1 MGYSAL
7 LQRSRPGAQV
17 GRRTLARPL
26 LLSQRQ
32 AGAPT
37 RLARPASPEVRTSTV
52 APWLV
57 AGGACPR
64 CRGAWRAVARGVWA
78 QPSAL
83 WRLGGRGRGEACAA
97 ASPRAAARRGSLVV
111 EKLVWVILGGV
122 CRAARWR
129 ARAGP
134 WARVGAWVLDVPSAP
149 GPRRRQSAG
158 AAAAAAASAA
168 HEENGSAH
176 HASASWPLPLCPCA
190 ANPGWP
196 CPWARCLHVLTSWA
210 SARAV
215 SRRRRASGAPRR
227 HVRPSDLTTFWLHS
241 SRRAHTPALASL
253 LGWAV

>member
-17 GRRTLARPL
+17 SRRTLARPL

-97 ASPRAAARRGSLVV
+97 ASPRAAARRGSLVLD
-111 EKLVWVILGGV
+111 KLVWVILGG
-122 CRAARWR
+122 ARWR
-129 ARAGP
+129 ARGGP
-134 WARVGAWVLDVPSAP
+134 WACVGTW
-149 GPRRRQSAG
+149 
-158 AAAAAAASAA
+158 
-168 HEENGSAH
+168 
-176 HASASWPLPLCPCA
+176 
-190 ANPGWP
+190 
-196 CPWARCLHVLTSWA
+196 
-210 SARAV
+210 
-215 SRRRRASGAPRR
+215 
-227 HVRPSDLTTFWLHS
+227 RP
-241 SRRAHTPALASL
+241 
-253 LGWAV
+253 

>member
-97 ASPRAAARRGSLVV
+97 ASPRAAARRGVP
-111 EKLVWVILGGV
+111 G
-122 CRAARWR
+122 CRK
-129 ARAGP
+129 
-134 WARVGAWVLDVPSAP
+134 ARVGHFGRRVPCRALEGARGPLGARWGVGTGCALCPRAKATAVSGGCCGCGGERCARGKRQRAP
-149 GPRRRQSAG
+149 RLGLLAF
-158 AAAAAAASAA
+158 A
-168 HEENGSAH
+168 
-176 HASASWPLPLCPCA
+176 PLPLRSEP
-190 ANPGWP
+190 
-196 CPWARCLHVLTSWA
+196 RV
-210 SARAV
+210 AV
-215 SRRRRASGAPRR
+215 PVG
-227 HVRPSDLTTFWLHS
+227 
-241 SRRAHTPALASL
+241 
-253 LGWAV
+253 

>member
-111 EKLVWVILGGV
+111 EKLVGSFWAACAVPRAGG
-122 CRAARWR
+122 R
-129 ARAGP
+129 ARA
-134 WARVGAWVLDVPSAP
+134 P
-149 GPRRRQSAG
+149 GRALGRG
-158 AAAAAAASAA
+158 Y
-168 HEENGSAH
+168 
-176 HASASWPLPLCPCA
+176 WMCPLPQGQGDGSQRGLL
-190 ANPGWP
+190 
-196 CPWARCLHVLTSWA
+196 RL
-210 SARAV
+210 
-215 SRRRRASGAPRR
+215 RRRALRTRKTAARTTPRPPGLCPFAPAQRTQGGR
-227 HVRPSDLTTFWLHS
+227 ARGLDAYMCSRAGH
-241 SRRAHTPALASL
+241 RRAQ
-253 LGWAV
+253 